1 MIAGG
6 NFLDSLS
13 IILIFA
19 ATVAFILAFFEA
31 GFRFGKYLQPRY
43 AKGADTPLGP
53 MVGSTLAM
61 LAFVLA
67 ITFSMA
73 ASRYDQRKQNL
84 LQEVNAIESTY
95 LRADLLA
102 EPNKTAIQQYLIEYV
117 DLRLSGA
124 EKGASGNALTRS
136 LTLHDLLW
144 TEVKT
149 AVNENPTRLSAMAV
163 QSVNDIIA
171 IHERRMTYA
180 VRQRIPPEIWF
191 ALYAIAGFAM
201 ISVGSQA
208 GLSRSR
214 RLMQIIPTA
223 LCFAILMTLIIDLD
237 RPADIGLVKV
247 NQVAMMDLRNRLESG
262 AQ

>member
-1 MIAGG
+1 MTASA

-13 IILIFA
+13 IILVFA
-19 ATVAFILAFFEA
+19 GTFAFILAFFEV
-31 GFRFGKYLQPRY
+31 GFRIGEYLRPRY
-43 AKGADTPLGP
+43 AKGADAPLGP

-84 LQEVNAIESTY
+84 LAEVNAIESAY

-102 EPNKTAIQQYLIEYV
+102 EPQKTAVKRYLLEYV
-117 DLRLSGA
+117 DVRLSGL
-124 EKGASGNALTRS
+124 EEGARDGALSRS
-136 LTLHDLLW
+136 LALHNLLW
-144 TEVKT
+144 AEVRS
-149 AVNENPTRLSAMAV
+149 AVEDNPTRLSAMLV
-163 QSVNDIIA
+163 QSVNDIVA

-191 ALYAIAGFAM
+191 ALYAIAAFAM
-201 ISVGSQA
+201 VAVGSQA

-214 RLMQIIPTA
+214 RLVQVIPTA
-223 LCFAILMTLIIDLD
+223 LGFAMLMTLIVDLD
-237 RPADIGLVKV
+237 RPADIGEVKV
-247 NQVAMMDLRNRLESG
+247 TQSAMSDLREKIDG
-262 AQ
+262 AAR

>member
-1 MIAGG
+1 MSAGG

-13 IILIFA
+13 IILIFV

-31 GFRFGKYLQPRY
+31 GFRIGKYFQPRY
-43 AKGADTPLGP
+43 AKGTDTPLGP

-84 LQEVNAIESTY
+84 LAEVNAIESMY
-95 LRADLLA
+95 MRADLLA
-102 EPNKTAIQQYLIEYV
+102 EPHNTAIQQYLIEYV
-117 DLRLSGA
+117 DLRLSGV

-136 LTLHDLLW
+136 LALHDLLW
-144 TEVKT
+144 TEVKI
-149 AVNENPTRLSAMAV
+149 AVNENPTRLSAMLV
-163 QSVNDIIA
+163 QSVNDIIS

-214 RLMQIIPTA
+214 RLMQVIPTA
-223 LCFAILMTLIIDLD
+223 LGFAILMTLIVDLD

-247 NQVAMMDLRNRLESG
+247 NQVAMMDLRTKMNPAAR
-262 AQ
+262 

>member
-1 MIAGG
+1 MSEGG
-6 NFLDSLS
+6 SFLDSVS
-13 IILIFA
+13 IILIFV
-19 ATVAFILAFFEA
+19 ATVTFILAFFET
-31 GFRFGKYLQPRY
+31 GFRIGRYLQPRY
-43 AKGADTPLGP
+43 AKGPDAPLGP

-84 LQEVNAIESTY
+84 LAEVNAIESMY

-102 EPNKTAIQQYLIEYV
+102 EPNKTAIQQYLIDYV
-117 DLRLSGA
+117 ELRLTGA
-124 EKGASGNALTRS
+124 EKGAGGGALDRS
-136 LTLHDLLW
+136 LVIHDLLW
-144 TEVKT
+144 EEVKI

-180 VRQRIPPEIWF
+180 VRQRIPPEIWL
-191 ALYAIAGFAM
+191 ALYAIAAFAM

-214 RLMQIIPTA
+214 RLMQVIPTA
-223 LCFAILMTLIIDLD
+223 LGFAVLMTLIVDLD

-247 NQVAMMDLRNRLESG
+247 NQAAMIDLRNKMDP
-262 AQ
+262 ADQ

>member
-1 MIAGG
+1 MSAGG
-6 NFLDSLS
+6 SFFDSVS
-13 IILIFA
+13 IILIFV
-19 ATVAFILAFFEA
+19 ATAVFIIASFEV
-31 GFRFGKYLQPRY
+31 GFRIGRYMQPRY
-43 AKGADTPLGP
+43 VKGDNVPLGP

-84 LQEVNAIESTY
+84 LAEVNAIESMY

-102 EPNKTAIQQYLIEYV
+102 EPNKAAIQQYLIEYV
-117 DLRLSGA
+117 DLRLTGA
-124 EKGASGNALTRS
+124 EKGAGGGALARS
-136 LTLHDLLW
+136 LVIHELLW
-144 TEVKT
+144 GEVKT

-180 VRQRIPPEIWF
+180 VRQRIPPEIWL
-191 ALYAIAGFAM
+191 ALYAIAAFAM

-214 RLMQIIPTA
+214 RLMQVIPTA
-223 LCFAILMTLIIDLD
+223 LGFAVLMTLIVDLD
-237 RPADIGLVKV
+237 RPADVGLVKV
-247 NQVAMMDLRNRLESG
+247 DQAAMMELKNRLE
-262 AQ
+262 